1 VSGGYGSIKKGG
13 KRNMKRLYLSLIVM
27 FMVIPQSAMAGSGWL
42 VFHESAFKGRVID
55 TETKKPI
62 EGTAVVAMY
71 NVYKFYPLEG
81 QSSVID
87 VRESVTD
94 NKGDFFIP
102 SITKITVPWAVGDNT
117 HFLVWKPGY
126 RSEYVTQ
133 SWLFT
138 KELGTIEERAVQTD
152 KGFEMKPVRFGIME
166 LQPVKT
172 MDERRRYQPGPAG
185 GYSRFWKK
193 QKKFI
198 EMIRKEHEYITGKP
212 AGDLYK

>member
-1 VSGGYGSIKKGG
+1 M
-13 KRNMKRLYLSLIVM
+13 KRRLYLLLIVVLITLGL
-27 FMVIPQSAMAGSGWL
+27 FVLLGWIKPIFYEQS
-42 VFHESAFKGRVID
+42 FKGRVID
-55 TETKKPI
+55 AETKKPI
-62 EGTAVVAMY
+62 EGAAVVAMY

-81 QSSVID
+81 RSSVID

-102 SITKITVPWAVGDNT
+102 SITRIIVPWAVHDNT

-133 SWLFT
+133 SSLF
-138 KELGTIEERAVQTD
+138 KVGSVELRPI
-152 KGFEMKPVRFGIME
+152 
-166 LQPVKT
+166 KT
-172 MDERRRYQPGPAG
+172 MDERRRYQVGPVDYVWG
-185 GYSRFWKK
+185 WKKK

-198 EMIRKEHEYITGKP
+198 EMIRAERELIFGKP